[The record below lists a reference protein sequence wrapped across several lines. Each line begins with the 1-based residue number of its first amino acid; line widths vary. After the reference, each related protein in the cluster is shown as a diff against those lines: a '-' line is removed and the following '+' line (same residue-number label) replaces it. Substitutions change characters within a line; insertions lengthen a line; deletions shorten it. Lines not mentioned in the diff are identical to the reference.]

1 MNKTCKYFDS
11 LITALYMPSVIV
23 GEIVV
28 EDKFD
33 PIKGRYSFE
42 EVFFFLIFIVAYC
55 EFSNYTLLR
64 CLSMKGLSKDK
75 GNPKQSASTV
85 HSIF

>member
-28 EDKFD
+28 EVKFD
-33 PIKGRYSFE
+33 PVKGWYSFE
-42 EVFFFLIFIVAYC
+42 EVYFLIFIVAYC
-55 EFSNYTLLR
+55 EFSNYALLR
-64 CLSMKGLSKDK
+64 CLSARERSLEGQGESKK
-75 GNPKQSASTV
+75 NQPQ
-85 HSIF
+85 